1 MPRPLAAIPFETHAW
16 AIDRIIDGCEAL
28 TPEQLAFTAPGAF
41 GSIDATLRHL
51 VEGDRFQLWAAGA
64 GLPLTAASA
73 MGFVELRTLA
83 AENATA
89 WRDYIPAHPDGEELI
104 VDVDDSGWKRTATV
118 GLRLAQALQHGIEHR
133 TQICAAMT
141 LLGLEIPDISGWEY
155 GVVQGVVSE
164 VLPQ

>member
-1 MPRPLAAIPFETHAW
+1 MPRPIAAITFETHTW
-16 AIDRIIDGCEAL
+16 AIDRILDACEAL
-28 TPEQLAFTAPGAF
+28 APEQLAFTAPGAF

-51 VEGDRFQLWAAGA
+51 VEGDRFQLWAAGVYI
-64 GLPLTAASA
+64 PPIDASGMDFA
-73 MGFVELRTLA
+73 ELRAIA
-83 AENATA
+83 AKNANL
-89 WRDYIPAHPDGEELI
+89 WREYLPQHPDGDELI
-104 VDVDDSGWKRTATV
+104 VDVDEAGWKRTATL

-141 LLGLEIPDISGWEY
+141 LLGLATPDISGWEY